1 MSASATRR
9 RATSSR
15 TSSLTTVRAL
25 RAYVRAHPIV
35 AFTKSYCPYCQRAVS
50 TLRACARRYGTT
62 VRVVE
67 LDTMVPA
74 RQGEALQRRLA
85 RVTGRTTV
93 PNVFIGGEAVGG
105 GDEVEALRVG
115 RRLGQLVQAA
125 TGTQRTTRKR
135 TTSRV
140 PAVAAK
146 PTPSALYLYH
156 QTEPYYMAD
165 IFRHGRLLP
174 ASKTRNQEQNPA
186 TDKSPYIFFNV
197 YEHKDLLALATRN
210 GVGLV
215 FAIPDAL
222 VGHTLFTSS
231 RHSTGDITRE
241 GVHKHV
247 FRDRKS
253 MLRVFRRLHNHS
265 IRTAQRVAEDDD
277 AAYDTVLMAA
287 VFQEVFATY
296 EMPITSLQYVLL
308 SKPNT
313 RIEKMVHKRAPHAQV
328 RTHTPRERDLV
339 HSAKLATTSK

>member
-1 MSASATRR
+1 
-9 RATSSR
+9 
-15 TSSLTTVRAL
+15 
-25 RAYVRAHPIV
+25 
-35 AFTKSYCPYCQRAVS
+35 
-50 TLRACARRYGTT
+50 
-62 VRVVE
+62 
-67 LDTMVPA
+67 MVPA

-105 GDEVEALRVG
+105 GDEVEALRAE
-115 RRLGQLVQAA
+115 RRLGRLVQAA
-125 TGTQRTTRKR
+125 TGTRRTKRKR
-135 TTSRV
+135 TTSQV

-146 PTPSALYLYH
+146 PTPSTLYLYH
-156 QTEPYYMAD
+156 QTKPYYMAD

-197 YEHKDLLALATRN
+197 YEHKDLLALATRS

-215 FAIPDAL
+215 FAMPDAL

-231 RHSTGDITRE
+231 HHSTGDITRE
-241 GVHKHV
+241 GVHEHV

-253 MLRVFRRLHNHS
+253 MLRVFRRLHAQS
-265 IRTAQRVAEDDD
+265 MRTAQRVAEDDEESPWAD
-277 AAYDTVLMAA
+277 AAYDTVPMAA
-287 VFQEVFATY
+287 VFQEVFTTY
-296 EMPITSLQYVLL
+296 EMPLTSLQYVLL

-339 HSAKLATTSK
+339 HSAKLAVHAVKVEGLRYARSQAERALQGLASCTSAEAMALRTQLQALLKKGDTSK